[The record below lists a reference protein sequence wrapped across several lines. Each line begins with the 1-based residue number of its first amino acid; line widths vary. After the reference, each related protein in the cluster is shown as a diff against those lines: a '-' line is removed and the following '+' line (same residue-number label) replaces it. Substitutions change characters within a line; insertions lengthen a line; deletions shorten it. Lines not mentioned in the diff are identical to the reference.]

1 MQLAL
6 PGGGPVATHA
16 AACDPHADFSGATV
30 LDLGCGAGEQARRIA
45 AAHPVREVIGVE
57 ADERQHAANAAAPAQ
72 PRLCFLPGRAEALPC
87 ADRSIDVALLFK
99 SLHHVPPVA
108 MDTAFAE
115 LARVVRPG
123 GTVIVAE
130 PVCDG
135 AYDDLVRLFNDEHEA
150 RVAAFAAL
158 ERAADGPAFD
168 PVAETFY
175 RAPVH
180 YRDFDDFARRM
191 LQVSFRETTGD
202 ERVLA
207 AVRERFARAMDPDGA
222 DFLQHMRADVLRR
235 RD

>member
-1 MQLAL
+1 
-6 PGGGPVATHA
+6 
-16 AACDPHADFSGATV
+16 
-30 LDLGCGAGEQARRIA
+30 
-45 AAHPVREVIGVE
+45 
-57 ADERQHAANAAAPAQ
+57 
-72 PRLCFLPGRAEALPC
+72 
-87 ADRSIDVALLFK
+87 
-99 SLHHVPPVA
+99 

-115 LARVVRPG
+115 IARVVRPG

-168 PVAETFY
+168 LVAETFY